1 MNEMSSRLAVLGS
14 ELINDPLN
22 LVREP
27 NRVFATLLSAATLA
41 ASTVLGVTA
50 GEGGAG
56 YFGGSSGDYGDFAD
70 FEDPALQ
77 EQQRLTAIEQDLQ
90 RGLLELRAREAVDY
104 LSGSGPLLP
113 DPALQLQA
121 QDAARDNAANG
132 REQAFLDSNVSMI
145 QASLP
150 AESASGE
157 AFLDLWLRS
166 APHTEIILD
175 PAYAFYGVSTA
186 QGHGK
191 VWAVILFSR

>member
-14 ELINDPLN
+14 ELINDPLS

-27 NRVFATLLSAATLA
+27 NRVIATLLSVATLA
-41 ASTVLGVTA
+41 ASALLGVTVE
-50 GEGGAG
+50 EGWTGRPS
-56 YFGGSSGDYGDFAD
+56 GSSGSYEDFT
-70 FEDPALQ
+70 DPAFE
-77 EQQRLTAIEQDLQ
+77 EQQRLTGIEQDLQ

-104 LSGSGPLLP
+104 LSGSGPLLL

-121 QDAARDNAANG
+121 QDTARDNAANG
-132 REQAFLDSNVSMI
+132 REQASLGSNVSMI

-150 AESASGE
+150 VESASGE

-166 APHTEIILD
+166 APHTEVILD

-186 QGHGK
+186 QGHGR